1 MRRAR
6 DLPLTGDLTS
16 LGIRLKFFFQGIEMR
31 HRVAHRKLGRKTE
44 HRLALLRNLCTSL
57 ITHERLITTLPKA
70 KELRP
75 FAERAITL
83 GKRALAADAPE
94 SALHNRRM
102 AASYF
107 FGGNTNRLP
116 DGGYKR
122 LKAPRTAGV
131 AALDKLFDELASRFS
146 ERPGGYTRI
155 LKLGTRR
162 GDGAE
167 MALIELLGSEAKSVH
182 EDEKKDDKKK
192 GRRFFGRRR
201 NKGAAEASSP
211 GEEKPAKKAAKPG
224 ATDKPARRSPKK
236 KGSGDT
242 AAKPRAR
249 RGKKEADE

>member
-1 MRRAR
+1 
-6 DLPLTGDLTS
+6 
-16 LGIRLKFFFQGIEMR
+16 MR

-94 SALHNRRM
+94 SALHNRRL

-107 FGGNTNRLP
+107 FGGNTNRVP

-122 LKAPRTAGV
+122 PQAPRTAGV
-131 AALDKLFDELASRFS
+131 AALDKLFDEVASRFA

-167 MALIELLGSEAKSVH
+167 MALIELLGSEAKAVH
-182 EDEKKDDKKK
+182 EDEKKEEKKK
-192 GRRFFGRRR
+192 SRRFFGRG
-201 NKGAAEASSP
+201 KKKDEGEVKSA
-211 GEEKPAKKAAKPG
+211 GEEKPAKKTAKSASTG
-224 ATDKPARRSPKK
+224 KTAGGSKKKASGESGSSTRTRRS
-236 KGSGDT
+236 
-242 AAKPRAR
+242 
-249 RGKKEADE
+249 KKEASE

>member
-1 MRRAR
+1 
-6 DLPLTGDLTS
+6 
-16 LGIRLKFFFQGIEMR
+16 MR

-83 GKRALAADAPE
+83 GKRALTAEAPE
-94 SALHNRRM
+94 GALHNRRL
-102 AASYF
+102 AAAF
-107 FGGNTNRLP
+107 FFTGNNNRIP

-122 LKAPRTAGV
+122 PQPARTAGV
-131 AALDKLFDELASRFS
+131 AALDKLFDELASRFA

-167 MALIELLGSEAKSVH
+167 MALIELLGSEAKQLH
-182 EDEKKDDKKK
+182 EEEKKEETKK
-192 GRRFFGRRR
+192 GRRLFGRRKKAELKEGVPQEQPVR
-201 NKGAAEASSP
+201 SKEASAKSSKKETKAN
-211 GEEKPAKKAAKPG
+211 EEQPV
-224 ATDKPARRSPKK
+224 KK
-236 KGSGDT
+236 KGAS
-242 AAKPRAR
+242 AKAPKR
-249 RGKKEADE
+249 KKTSE

>member
-1 MRRAR
+1 LSYVAQY
-6 DLPLTGDLTS
+6 S
-16 LGIRLKFFFQGIEMR
+16 LKFFFQGIEMR

-94 SALHNRRM
+94 SSLHNRRM
-102 AASYF
+102 AAAYF

-122 LKAPRTAGV
+122 QQAPRTAGV
-131 AALDKLFDELASRFS
+131 AALDKLFDELASRFA

-155 LKLGTRR
+155 LKLGARR

-182 EDEKKDDKKK
+182 EDEKKDEKKK
-192 GRRFFGRRR
+192 GRRFFGRGR
-201 NKGAAEASSP
+201 KKEAPEASSSS
-211 GEEKPAKKAAKPG
+211 EEKPAKKTAKSGAAG
-224 ATDKPARRSPKK
+224 KPAARSPKK
-236 KGSGDT
+236 KESGGT
-242 AAKPRAR
+242 AAKPRSP
-249 RGKKEADE
+249 RGKKEGDE

>member
-1 MRRAR
+1 
-6 DLPLTGDLTS
+6 
-16 LGIRLKFFFQGIEMR
+16 MR

-94 SALHNRRM
+94 GALHNRRL
-102 AASYF
+102 AAAYF
-107 FGGNTNRLP
+107 FGGNTNRVP

-122 LKAPRTAGV
+122 PQAPRTAGV
-131 AALDKLFDELASRFS
+131 AALDKLFDEVASRFA

-167 MALIELLGSEAKSVH
+167 MALIELLGSEAKAVH
-182 EDEKKDDKKK
+182 EDEKKEEKKK
-192 GRRFFGRRR
+192 SRRFFGRG
-201 NKGAAEASSP
+201 KKKDEPEAKSA
-211 GEEKPAKKAAKPG
+211 GDEKTAKKSAKSTGTGKSAGG
-224 ATDKPARRSPKK
+224 AKKKASKESGSATRTRRS
-236 KGSGDT
+236 
-242 AAKPRAR
+242 
-249 RGKKEADE
+249 KKEASE

>member
-1 MRRAR
+1 
-6 DLPLTGDLTS
+6 
-16 LGIRLKFFFQGIEMR
+16 MR

-83 GKRALAADAPE
+83 GKRALAAEAPE
-94 SALHNRRM
+94 RALHNRRL
-102 AASYF
+102 AAAYF
-107 FGGNTNRLP
+107 FSGNTNRVP

-122 LKAPRTAGV
+122 PQAPRTAGV
-131 AALDKLFDELASRFS
+131 AALDKLFDELASRFA

-167 MALIELLGSEAKSVH
+167 MALIELLGSEAKQLH
-182 EDEKKDDKKK
+182 EDEKKEEMKK
-192 GRRFFGRRR
+192 GRRFFGRR
-201 NKGAAEASSP
+201 KKAELKAGVPQEQPIKKKEAFAKSSKKKEAMP
-211 GEEKPAKKAAKPG
+211 HDQPAKKKG
-224 ATDKPARRSPKK
+224 ASTKTPKR
-236 KGSGDT
+236 KGTS
-242 AAKPRAR
+242 
-249 RGKKEADE
+249 E

>member
-1 MRRAR
+1 
-6 DLPLTGDLTS
+6 
-16 LGIRLKFFFQGIEMR
+16 MR

-83 GKRALAADAPE
+83 GKRALAAEAPE
-94 SALHNRRM
+94 SALHNRRL
-102 AASYF
+102 AAAYF
-107 FGGNTNRLP
+107 FTGNTNRVP

-122 LKAPRTAGV
+122 PQAPRTAGV
-131 AALDKLFDELASRFS
+131 AALDKLFDELASRFA

-167 MALIELLGSEAKSVH
+167 MALIELLGSEAKKVH
-182 EDEKKDDKKK
+182 EDEKKEEKKK
-192 GRRFFGRRR
+192 GRSFFGRR
-201 NKGAAEASSP
+201 
-211 GEEKPAKKAAKPG
+211 KKAELKEGVPQEQ
-224 ATDKPARRSPKK
+224 PIKK
-236 KGSGDT
+236 KGASV
-242 AAKPRAR
+242 KSSK
-249 RGKKEADE
+249 KKEGPQEQPVKKKGASTKASKRKEKSE